1 MPDTSCSWSAWRCRR
16 EDKDAAS
23 APCADKHD
31 LISSGSFELA
41 IACGHMEICRTRHDR
56 TRDRKCRITGCA
68 RGSWRSRSPEAG
80 SRLAGASRVARPRV
94 SAAAAL
100 GGLPLTPSAE
110 PRRGARRTRDSHYS
124 ARLSHMSRRW
134 RASTRRRF
142 RAAWCAEGEAG
153 REGRVRAG
161 PAGVL

>member
-1 MPDTSCSWSAWRCRR
+1 MPMPDTSCSWSTWRCGR

-23 APCADKHD
+23 APCADKYD
-31 LISSGSFELA
+31 LIISDSFELA

-100 GGLPLTPSAE
+100 GGLPLSRAE
-110 PRRGARRTRDSHYS
+110 EHVAREIHIT
-124 ARLSHMSRRW
+124 AP
-134 RASTRRRF
+134 
-142 RAAWCAEGEAG
+142 G
-153 REGRVRAG
+153 
-161 PAGVL
+161 